1 MRRLREA
8 LLNVRNKSCED
19 DFTDTLLV
27 FFFNNLRLF
36 SAFHPAE
43 CQSKVRLLGGLR
55 ALVIRLKQVMDLKEH
70 VEQDILFM
78 ERVVN
83 TLGSIIAGHGEPIFF
98 GSTVLMNATGVSHA
112 LPKF

>member
-1 MRRLREA
+1 M
-8 LLNVRNKSCED
+8 
-19 DFTDTLLV
+19 
-27 FFFNNLRLF
+27 
-36 SAFHPAE
+36 
-43 CQSKVRLLGGLR
+43 RLLGGLR
-55 ALVIRLKQVMDLKEH
+55 ALVIRLKQVVDLKEH

-83 TLGSIIAGHGEPIFF
+83 TLGSIMAGHGEPIFF